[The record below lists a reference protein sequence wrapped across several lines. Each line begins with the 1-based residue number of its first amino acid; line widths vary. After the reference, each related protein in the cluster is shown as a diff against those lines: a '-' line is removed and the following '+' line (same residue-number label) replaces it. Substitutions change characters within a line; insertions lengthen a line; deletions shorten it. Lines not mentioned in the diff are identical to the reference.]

1 MPYSRKPN
9 ESGKSDTTEIPILRK
24 RRFAKCNNGK
34 LDTHLF
40 FDHILLLH
48 QLNLELSAGD
58 KSSHTV
64 SLNLE
69 IHPVFLRFSSRIQ
82 IHD

>member
-34 LDTHLF
+34 LDTLLF
-40 FDHILLLH
+40 FDHILIIYRPVVH
-48 QLNLELSAGD
+48 RG
-58 KSSHTV
+58 V
-64 SLNLE
+64 SFTD
-69 IHPVFLRFSSRIQ
+69 IAHAQ
-82 IHD
+82 

>member
-40 FDHILLLH
+40 FDHILISVCSTTPFFLKD
-48 QLNLELSAGD
+48 EA
-58 KSSHTV
+58 SS
-64 SLNLE
+64 
-69 IHPVFLRFSSRIQ
+69 P
-82 IHD
+82 